1 MRAAAAVLLVV
12 LALAGCGTE
21 DAEPEGDPGGAQSS
35 QSDNDCGSYES
46 LNQPPTPEQ
55 EAMNRCLL
63 DAFESGGPASLKV
76 TLATVEGDAITHYF
90 SVTEPGTV
98 QVIVDGTK
106 DRFGAGRWSA
116 STCTGLTQTSGRLSW
131 TGCAETE
138 VPKDLPLTNPQ
149 QPS

>member
-1 MRAAAAVLLVV
+1 MRAAAGLLLAVLV
-12 LALAGCGTE
+12 LAGCGTE
-21 DAEPEGDPGGAQSS
+21 EEEPEAAPGGSTS
-35 QSDNDCGSYES
+35 LSDNDCGRYES

-63 DAFESGGPASLKV
+63 GAFESGRPASLQV
-76 TLATVEGDAITHYF
+76 TLATVEGDPITHYF

-106 DRFGAGRWSA
+106 DKFGDGNWRA
-116 STCTGLTQTSGRLSW
+116 STCTGLTEARGRLSW
-131 TGCAETE
+131 TGCTETE
-138 VPKDLPLTNPQ
+138 VSKDPPLTNPQ